1 MATAATSSTIGGAG
15 GGSSLMARSGRD
27 RFVRCRRRQA
37 VHGDDRI
44 SALPD
49 DLLLDIL
56 GRLDTRTVR
65 GSRMLSKC
73 WADLPR
79 ELPFLEFSV
88 GDILPPRYHRW
99 VLLHQLDSNVLRDLK
114 YQFCTAKVEKVI
126 PHIRR
131 YERRAIRALNRSVER
146 LLDLE
151 AAASGVGRRR
161 RVSRLTLEFLSTH
174 NNGCINRLISTAID
188 AWEVHDVVAVAKPV
202 YSQRRNFHAFPS
214 HGICEDP
221 RASRL
226 RSLKLGGCALPS
238 LHGHGALTVLVLQ
251 DTPMSTPESA
261 YEGIFTSCP
270 QLRVLHLISCY
281 SAGNGNGDITVD
293 SPRSE
298 VRELVVDNCIGF
310 TRICLRALP
319 RLERLAS
326 LGTRVLFE
334 TTSFPCLRQC
344 NLTLHMGVTD
354 EIARRYFA
362 TRLKLKLSVFV
373 GRIPDVMDLIVRF
386 TGPDRWI
393 VPSVS
398 SPSASLLP
406 NLRRL
411 LVADVPRC
419 WDVSWP
425 RLLLETAPSLETL
438 HVHITP
444 PPCKGEEQPS
454 SGDEISWQ
462 PAMLPGHRHL
472 KEFVMFGHRRLK
484 EFVMVGFEGTERQV
498 YLLRS
503 VIGMCSPALRL
514 VAVFKKG
521 IVRDKGH
528 WDWELVTQQQH
539 SPWTDEEKDKT
550 LKQIMNNGVPSSST
564 ASPVIVFG

>member
-1 MATAATSSTIGGAG
+1 
-15 GGSSLMARSGRD
+15 MARSGRD

-65 GSRMLSKC
+65 VSKMLSKR
-73 WADLPR
+73 WAGLPR
-79 ELPFLEFSV
+79 ELPFLEFSI

-99 VLLHQLDSNVLRDLK
+99 VLLHQLDSNVRDLK

-131 YERRAIRALNRSVER
+131 YERRAIRALNSSVER

-293 SPRSE
+293 SPMSE
-298 VRELVVDNCIGF
+298 LRELVVDNCIGF

-373 GRIPDVMDLIVRF
+373 GRIPDVTDLIVRF

-398 SPSASLLP
+398 SPSLLP

-438 HVHITP
+438 HVHIAP
-444 PPCKGEEQPS
+444 PPCQGEEQPS

-472 KEFVMFGHRRLK
+472 KEFVM
-484 EFVMVGFEGTERQV
+484 VGFEGTERQV
-498 YLLRS
+498 YLVRF
-503 VIGMCSPALRL
+503 VMAVCSTALRH

-521 IVRDKGH
+521 HVRDKGH
-528 WDWELVTQQQH
+528 WDWEMVTQQQH
-539 SPWTDEEKDKT
+539 SQWTDEEKDRT
-550 LKQIMNNGVPSSST
+550 LKQIMNNGVPSSSA